1 MRFSFDVSA
10 DITSYSAKTFDNARF
25 IPLLGTEISYYFLKN
40 QRGVLTLKSVDLLN
54 RNTGI
59 ERESQLNYL
68 IERRS
73 DIIGRYVMIS
83 FKYRLNKLG
92 DNKNGIDVQ
101 VKRR

>member
-1 MRFSFDVSA
+1 VRFSFDVSA
-10 DITSYSAKTFDNARF
+10 DITSYSAKTFNNARL

-40 QRGVLTLKSVDLLN
+40 QRCVLTLKSVDLLN

-59 ERESQLNYL
+59 ERESQLNFL
-68 IERRS
+68 VERRS
-73 DIIGRYVMIS
+73 DIIGRYVMLS

-92 DNKNGIDVQ
+92 DNKNGVDIQ